1 MKEKYMNNERE
12 SRGLRREA
20 EIIEE
25 AAAEPVEVETAE
37 EPVVEEA
44 PKKESKVGVV
54 ENCTKLNLRKEPV
67 KDTDGK
73 NIITELIAGTAVVI
87 DDEKS
92 TDEFFNVT
100 TEDGTEG
107 YCMKQ
112 FIRLA

>member
-12 SRGLRREA
+12 RRDLRREA

-25 AAAEPVEVETAE
+25 AAVEPVEEQ
-37 EPVVEEA
+37 PVEET

-54 ENCTKLNLRKEPV
+54 ANCVKLNLRRSPL
-67 KDTDGK
+67 KDSDGK
-73 NIITELIAGTAVVI
+73 NIITELPIDTAVVI

-92 TDEFFNVT
+92 TDEFYKVI

-107 YCMKQ
+107 YCMKE
-112 FIRLA
+112 FFRLTW